1 MALWQWPGRKACS
14 VSWEMFVSLKAHL
27 FKQEEMN
34 IPAERCPARAGLE
47 IKAFTCEEE
56 NCSQSCKENC
66 CGTVVMGKFKLYL
79 NNLSLCAALYR
90 CYKHTQLVFK
100 SSPPPRGP
108 GEENYSAVSILTSY
122 LILSTADFGA
132 LLVFLNASLC
142 SCTFSFSSVVRNLWK
157 PRAIVIFLHQGCCI
171 PSSLDEGN
179 LC

>member
-1 MALWQWPGRKACS
+1 
-14 VSWEMFVSLKAHL
+14 MFVSLKAHL

-56 NCSQSCKENC
+56 NCCA
-66 CGTVVMGKFKLYL
+66 TVVMGKFKLYL
-79 NNLSLCAALYR
+79 NNFSLCAALYR

-100 SSPPPRGP
+100 SSPPPREP

-157 PRAIVIFLHQGCCI
+157 PRAIVFFLHHGCCI